1 MKKRKGHRSVVP
13 ILAALGLAGVAAIVA
28 FAQSSRRPGVE
39 PARVTAQAPDIVQV
53 SPTAAPVPHP
63 KPLSYY
69 MASVRADLF
78 TASDVEAPKPKPAAP
93 KPTQP
98 AAPEIV
104 DPFVDYAYD
113 GTVQVGGQMMALI
126 ENVKTKEGQYL
137 RPGDPFLGG
146 TVDAITERS
155 VSIKVGSRVQT
166 LNKTDNFTLTPLD
179 KSAPYLTQTA
189 QPTPQM
195 PMQPAAMAPP
205 TAPEQGPSFPGMDQ
219 LPPRVQE
226 RIRQRWQNMT
236 PEERQRA
243 QTRWLNRQFDR
254 GQRRGFQGFGFGG

>member
-1 MKKRKGHRSVVP
+1 MKRRKGHRRILP
-13 ILAALGLAGVAAIVA
+13 ILSVLGLAGVAALVA
-28 FAQSSRRPGVE
+28 FAQSSRRPGVV
-39 PARVTAQAPDIVQV
+39 PARLAAQPQDVVQV
-53 SPTAAPVPHP
+53 SSAATPAPRT
-63 KPLSYY
+63 KPLAYY
-69 MASVRADLF
+69 TAGIRADLF
-78 TASDVEAPKPKPAAP
+78 TASDVEASKPKPVTQKPAP
-93 KPTQP
+93 PP
-98 AAPEIV
+98 APEVV

-113 GTVQVGGQMMALI
+113 GTVQVGGQTMALI

-137 RPGDPFLGG
+137 RAGDPFMGG

-155 VSIKVGSRVQT
+155 VSIRIGSRVQT

-195 PMQPAAMAPP
+195 PMQPNQAAPAMTPD
-205 TAPEQGPSFPGMDQ
+205 QGPSFPGMDQ
-219 LPPRVQE
+219 LPARVQE

-254 GQRRGFQGFGFGG
+254 GQRRFQGFGFGG